1 MAVIGQ
7 DRVHPYGDDGFRT
20 SLGAV
25 FRDMYHMS
33 ERLPAISLVV
43 RFSEGDRGRTRRP
56 VGRFVAEGRRQ
67 LAARDEDPSITR
79 R

>member
-1 MAVIGQ
+1 MAVMGQ

-43 RFSEGDRGRTRRP
+43 RFSEVYRGRTRRP
-56 VGRFVAEGRRQ
+56 VGRFVAEGRRL
-67 LAARDEDPSITR
+67 LAVRVVDPYITTR
-79 R
+79 